1 MLAKVVVSSLV
12 WGALASLP
20 TARADTL
27 SPIFGS
33 ASVTP
38 TSTAQNKFILGKGYY
53 ADTFGYY
60 GISFANAAAAY
71 GQYGDYNSAAAYAN
85 SAYQYFNAA
94 AYYQATGQ

>member
-1 MLAKVVVSSLV
+1 MLAKIVISSLV
-12 WGALASLP
+12 LAALASLP
-20 TARADTL
+20 AARADTL

-38 TSTAQNKFILGKGYY
+38 TSTAQNKSILGKGYF
-53 ADTFGYY
+53 ADAFGYY
-60 GISFANAAAAY
+60 GIDFANCAAAY

-85 SAYQYFNAA
+85 AAYQYFDAA